1 MTERTV
7 RSPSVG
13 VIGLGYVGLPLLLA
27 FRQAGLYTVGVDTDP
42 LKIEAL
48 QAGRSYL
55 HHIPDQALA
64 PLADG
69 SAFAVDPALLEE
81 VEAVIIAVPTPLKE
95 PVAPGIEPEPDLSY
109 IVNTARALGPHLQA
123 GQLVSLESTTWPG
136 TTREVLIPPL
146 EASSGLKAGED
157 FLVAFSPERVDPG
170 NPRFAITDIPKIVS
184 GLDASS
190 LERAVALYAH
200 VTPRIVPVSTLET
213 AEMAKLLENI
223 YRTVNIA
230 LVNELKLLTHTM
242 GLDIWEV
249 VAAAATKPFGFQPFY
264 PGPGLGG
271 HCLPIDPFYLSW
283 RARHHY
289 GFETRF
295 INLAGEVNSW
305 MPHYVFERTEQAI
318 IQQGGSLEHS
328 RVLLLGMAYKK
339 DIGDT
344 RESPGLHLMQLFE
357 ERGTA
362 RVDYHD
368 PLVSQLPRTRDFPAF
383 AGRSSVPLTPE
394 TLTAAAAVI
403 IVTDHTEVDYAA
415 VGEHARLV
423 VDTRNIMRGVRM
435 SGQLVQA

>member
-1 MTERTV
+1 
-7 RSPSVG
+7 
-13 VIGLGYVGLPLLLA
+13 
-27 FRQAGLYTVGVDTDP
+27 
-42 LKIEAL
+42 
-48 QAGRSYL
+48 
-55 HHIPDQALA
+55 
-64 PLADG
+64 
-69 SAFAVDPALLEE
+69 
-81 VEAVIIAVPTPLKE
+81 
-95 PVAPGIEPEPDLSY
+95 
-109 IVNTARALGPHLQA
+109 
-123 GQLVSLESTTWPG
+123 
-136 TTREVLIPPL
+136 
-146 EASSGLKAGED
+146 
-157 FLVAFSPERVDPG
+157 
-170 NPRFAITDIPKIVS
+170 
-184 GLDASS
+184 
-190 LERAVALYAH
+190 
-200 VTPRIVPVSTLET
+200 
-213 AEMAKLLENI
+213 
-223 YRTVNIA
+223 
-230 LVNELKLLTHTM
+230 
-242 GLDIWEV
+242 
-249 VAAAATKPFGFQPFY
+249 
-264 PGPGLGG
+264 
-271 HCLPIDPFYLSW
+271 
-283 RARHHY
+283 
-289 GFETRF
+289 
-295 INLAGEVNSW
+295 